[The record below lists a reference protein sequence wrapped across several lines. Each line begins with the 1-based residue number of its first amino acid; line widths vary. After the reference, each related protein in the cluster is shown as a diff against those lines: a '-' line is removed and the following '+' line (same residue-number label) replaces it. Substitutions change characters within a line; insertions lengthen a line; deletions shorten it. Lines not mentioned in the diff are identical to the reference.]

1 MQNVR
6 YFLQFHV
13 DAPIFILS
21 KTHMYYNIT
30 TVLLLLIF
38 LMVIINNYLSNF
50 EKHNNREINA
60 VN

>member
-1 MQNVR
+1 
-6 YFLQFHV
+6 
-13 DAPIFILS
+13 
-21 KTHMYYNIT
+21 MYIT
-30 TVLLLLIF
+30 TILLLLIF